1 MNDFLIHTNLLIT
14 TIINLLY
21 GCKKVFILR
30 NIAMIGKTSMKTSSS
45 LFKELHFFLPEL
57 FEIFRNMCHKIYE
70 LDLAKLLSVLG
81 LAWQAA

>member
-1 MNDFLIHTNLLIT
+1 MQNSVYPHKYSNDWENFNETLS
-14 TIINLLY
+14 
-21 GCKKVFILR
+21 C
-30 NIAMIGKTSMKTSSS
+30 
-45 LFKELHFFLPEL
+45 LFKELYFFLPEL